1 MAISFGK
8 KLAGAALAGAVALG
22 AGTAAMAAG
31 GAVAASSTAPASGAL
46 SVKAAG
52 AAGAAGAKVK
62 GAGILRRAD
71 HGDIE
76 VQVKAAKGAPK
87 TWETITF
94 DKGNVTDVAADH
106 ITVARPDGQSATL
119 KIDATTKFHGVTAV
133 ADVQK
138 DKPVIVLSKAGVATQ
153 ILQGK
158 TKA

>member
-1 MAISFGK
+1 VAISFGK

-22 AGTAAMAAG
+22 AGTAAMAASGG
-31 GAVAASSTAPASGAL
+31 GAASPTAPASGTLTA
-46 SVKAAG
+46 K

-87 TWETITF
+87 AWETITF

-106 ITVARPDGQSATL
+106 ISVARPDGQSVTL
-119 KIDATTKFHGVTAV
+119 KIDATTKFHGVTDV
-133 ADVQK
+133 AGMQK
-138 DKPVIVLSKAGVATQ
+138 DKPAIVLSKAGLATQ
-153 ILQGK
+153 ILQAK
-158 TKA
+158 PKA

>member
-31 GAVAASSTAPASGAL
+31 GGAAASSTAPASGSLTA
-46 SVKAAG
+46 K

-106 ITVARPDGQSATL
+106 ITVARPDGQSVTL
-119 KIDATTKFHGVTAV
+119 KIDATTKFHGVAAV
-133 ADVQK
+133 AEVQK
-138 DKPVIVLSKAGVATQ
+138 DKPVIVLSKGGLATQ
-153 ILQGK
+153 ILQAK
-158 TKA
+158 PKA

>member
-31 GAVAASSTAPASGAL
+31 GGAAASSSAPASGSL
-46 SVKAAG
+46 SVK

-87 TWETITF
+87 TWATITF

-106 ITVARPDGQSATL
+106 ITVARPDGQSVTL

-133 ADVQK
+133 AEVQK

-153 ILQGK
+153 ILQAK
-158 TKA
+158 PKA